1 MQPEKKSLV
10 PMVNFMNKLPGGIM
24 LIPLL
29 LGCAVNSFFPD
40 FLQIGGATTGVLTS
54 TNAFLGAFFVCVGAN
69 LSVSGAGKALKVGA
83 VVTLTKLL
91 ASIAI
96 GLIASHFFDDN
107 FLGLSAVAIISGMS
121 NSNGGMFT
129 VLTKM
134 YGDEADQGAIAVVSL
149 NDGPFFTMIALG
161 TAGMANIPLQALAA
175 ALIPLV
181 LGIILGNLDPKMK
194 KLLNNAEP
202 VIILFL
208 AFAVGT
214 SMNFRQI
221 LEGGFGG
228 IVLGLM
234 TLIIGGIITVFFD
247 RITGGT
253 GIAGAAIST
262 VAGNAV
268 ATPLAVAAAD
278 PSIYDAAVIAT
289 PQVAAAMIITA
300 ILCPFFTA
308 FVNKHFRRKDPVS
321 VGAARDVAPKLS
333 EVEELANE
341 EGAHEPVEK

>member
-10 PMVNFMNKLPGGIM
+10 PMVNFMNKIPGGIM

-29 LGCAVNSFFPD
+29 VGCTLNSFFPD

-69 LSVSGAGKALKVGA
+69 LSISGAGKALKVGA
-83 VVTLTKLL
+83 VVTLAKLV
-91 ASIAI
+91 ASIAV
-96 GLIASHFFDDN
+96 GLIASHIFNDN
-107 FLGLSAVAIISGMS
+107 LLGLSAVAIISGMS

-134 YGDEADQGAIAVVSL
+134 YGDDADQGAIAVVSL

-161 TAGMANIPLQALAA
+161 SAGMADIPLMALVA
-175 ALIPLV
+175 ALVPLV
-181 LGIILGNLDPKMK
+181 IGIILGNLDPKMK
-194 KLLNNAEP
+194 RLLNEAEP
-202 VIILFL
+202 VIIIFL
-208 AFAVGT
+208 AVAVGC
-214 SMNFRQI
+214 SMNFSQI
-221 LEGGFGG
+221 ISGGFGG

-253 GIAGAAIST
+253 GIAGAASST

-308 FVNKHFRRKDPVS
+308 FVNKHFRRKDPVP
-321 VGAARDVAPKLS
+321 VGDVTPKLS

>member
-10 PMVNFMNKLPGGIM
+10 PMVNFMNKIPGGIM

-29 LGCAVNSFFPD
+29 VGCTLNSFFPD

-69 LSVSGAGKALKVGA
+69 LSISGAGKALKVGA
-83 VVTLTKLL
+83 VVTLAKLV
-91 ASIAI
+91 ASIAV
-96 GLIASHFFDDN
+96 GLIASHIFNDN
-107 FLGLSAVAIISGMS
+107 LLGLSAVAIISGMS

-129 VLTKM
+129 VLTTM
-134 YGDEADQGAIAVVSL
+134 YGDDADQGAIAVVSL

-161 TAGMANIPLQALAA
+161 SAGMADIPLMALVA
-175 ALIPLV
+175 ALVPLV
-181 LGIILGNLDPKMK
+181 IGIILGNLDPKMK
-194 KLLNNAEP
+194 RLLNEAEP
-202 VIILFL
+202 VIIVFL
-208 AFAVGT
+208 AVAVGC
-214 SMNFRQI
+214 SMNFSQI
-221 LEGGFGG
+221 ISGGFGG

-308 FVNKHFRRKDPVS
+308 FVNKHFRRKDPVP
-321 VGAARDVAPKLS
+321 VGDVTPKLS

>member
-10 PMVNFMNKLPGGIM
+10 PMVNFMNKIPGGIM

-29 LGCAVNSFFPD
+29 VGCTLNSFFPD

-69 LSVSGAGKALKVGA
+69 LSISGAGKALKVGA
-83 VVTLTKLL
+83 VVTLAKLV
-91 ASIAI
+91 ASIAV
-96 GLIASHFFDDN
+96 GLIASHIFNDN
-107 FLGLSAVAIISGMS
+107 LLGLSAVAIISGMS

-134 YGDEADQGAIAVVSL
+134 YGDDADQGAIAVVSL

-161 TAGMANIPLQALAA
+161 SAGMADIPLMALVA
-175 ALIPLV
+175 ALVPLV
-181 LGIILGNLDPKMK
+181 IGIILGNLDPKMK
-194 KLLNNAEP
+194 RLLNEAEP
-202 VIILFL
+202 VIIVFL
-208 AFAVGT
+208 AVAVGC
-214 SMNFRQI
+214 SMNFSQI
-221 LEGGFGG
+221 ISGGFGG

-308 FVNKHFRRKDPVS
+308 IVNKHFRRKDPVP
-321 VGAARDVAPKLS
+321 VGDVTPKLS

>member
-10 PMVNFMNKLPGGIM
+10 PMVNFMNKIPGGIM

-29 LGCAVNSFFPD
+29 VGCTLNSFFPD

-69 LSVSGAGKALKVGA
+69 LSISGAGKALKVGA
-83 VVTLTKLL
+83 VVTLAKLV
-91 ASIAI
+91 ASIAV
-96 GLIASHFFDDN
+96 GLSASHIFNDN
-107 FLGLSAVAIISGMS
+107 LLGLSAVAIISGMS

-134 YGDEADQGAIAVVSL
+134 YGDDADQGAIAVVSL

-161 TAGMANIPLQALAA
+161 SAGMADIPLMALVA
-175 ALIPLV
+175 ALVPLV
-181 LGIILGNLDPKMK
+181 IGIILGNLDPKMK
-194 KLLNNAEP
+194 RLLNEAEP
-202 VIILFL
+202 VIIVFL
-208 AFAVGT
+208 AVAVGC
-214 SMNFRQI
+214 SMNFSQI
-221 LEGGFGG
+221 ISGGFGG

-308 FVNKHFRRKDPVS
+308 FVNKHFRRKDPVP
-321 VGAARDVAPKLS
+321 VGDVTPKLS

>member
-10 PMVNFMNKLPGGIM
+10 PMVNFMNKIPGGIM

-29 LGCAVNSFFPD
+29 VGCTLNSFFPD

-69 LSVSGAGKALKVGA
+69 LSISGAGKALKVGA
-83 VVTLTKLL
+83 VVTLAKLV
-91 ASIAI
+91 ASIAV
-96 GLIASHFFDDN
+96 GLIASHIFNDN
-107 FLGLSAVAIISGMS
+107 LLGLSAVAIISGMS

-134 YGDEADQGAIAVVSL
+134 YGDDADQGAIAVVSL

-161 TAGMANIPLQALAA
+161 SAGMADIPLMALVA
-175 ALIPLV
+175 ALVPLV
-181 LGIILGNLDPKMK
+181 IGIILGNMDPKMK
-194 KLLNNAEP
+194 RLLNEAEP
-202 VIILFL
+202 VIIVFL
-208 AFAVGT
+208 AVAVGC
-214 SMNFRQI
+214 SMNFSQI
-221 LEGGFGG
+221 ISGGFGG

-308 FVNKHFRRKDPVS
+308 FVNKHFRRKDPVP
-321 VGAARDVAPKLS
+321 VGDVTPKLS

>member
-1 MQPEKKSLV
+1 M
-10 PMVNFMNKLPGGIM
+10 F
-24 LIPLL
+24 
-29 LGCAVNSFFPD
+29 
-40 FLQIGGATTGVLTS
+40 TS

-69 LSVSGAGKALKVGA
+69 LSISGAGKALKVGA

-91 ASIAI
+91 ASIAV
-96 GLIASHFFDDN
+96 GLIASHFFNDN
-107 FLGLSAVAIISGMS
+107 LLGLSAVAIISGMS

-149 NDGPFFTMIALG
+149 NDGPFFTLIALG
-161 TAGMANIPLQALAA
+161 AAGMADIPLMSLVA
-175 ALIPLV
+175 ALVPLV
-181 LGIILGNLDPKMK
+181 LGIILGNIDPKMK
-194 KLLNNAEP
+194 KLLNDAEP
-202 VIILFL
+202 IILMFL
-208 AFAVGT
+208 AVALGSTMSF
-214 SMNFRQI
+214 SQI
-221 LEGGFGG
+221 IEGGLGG

-234 TLIIGGIITVFFD
+234 TLIIGGIVTVFFD

-308 FVNKHFRRKDPVS
+308 YVNKHFRRKDPVPA
-321 VGAARDVAPKLS
+321 GAAGSAAPKLV

-341 EGAHEPVEK
+341 EGAHEPKG

>member
-1 MQPEKKSLV
+1 MKKGI
-10 PMVNFMNKLPGGIM
+10 PMVDFMNKIPGGIM

-29 LGCAVNSFFPD
+29 LGCALNSFCPD

-54 TNAFLGAFFVCVGAN
+54 SNAFLGAFFVCVGAN
-69 LSVSGAGKALKVGA
+69 LTVSGAGKALKVGA

-91 ASIAI
+91 ASIGV
-96 GLIASHFFDDN
+96 GLLASHLFNDN
-107 FLGLSAVAIISGMS
+107 LLGLSAVAIISGMS

-161 TAGMANIPLQALAA
+161 TAGMADIPLQALAA
-175 ALIPLV
+175 ALIPLI

-194 KLLNNAEP
+194 QLLNAAEP
-202 VIILFL
+202 VILMFL
-208 AFAVGT
+208 AVAIGS
-214 SMNFRQI
+214 SMNFSQI
-221 LEGGFGG
+221 LEGGLGG
-228 IVLGLM
+228 IALGLM

-300 ILCPFFTA
+300 ILCPFFTS
-308 FVNKHFRRKDPVS
+308 FVNQHFRRKDPVP
-321 VGAARDVAPKLS
+321 AAVAGKEAPSLA

-341 EGAHEPVEK
+341 EGAHEPK

>member
-1 MQPEKKSLV
+1 
-10 PMVNFMNKLPGGIM
+10 MVNFMNKIPGGIM

-29 LGCAVNSFFPD
+29 VGCTLNSFFPD

-69 LSVSGAGKALKVGA
+69 LSISGAGKALKVGA
-83 VVTLTKLL
+83 VVTLAKLV
-91 ASIAI
+91 ASIAV
-96 GLIASHFFDDN
+96 GLIASHIFNDN
-107 FLGLSAVAIISGMS
+107 LLGLSAVAIISGMS

-134 YGDEADQGAIAVVSL
+134 YGDDADQGAIAVVSL

-161 TAGMANIPLQALAA
+161 SAGMADIPLMALVA
-175 ALIPLV
+175 ALVPLV
-181 LGIILGNLDPKMK
+181 IGIILGNLDPKMK
-194 KLLNNAEP
+194 RLLNEAEP
-202 VIILFL
+202 VIIVFL
-208 AFAVGT
+208 AVAVGC
-214 SMNFRQI
+214 SMNFSQI
-221 LEGGFGG
+221 ISGGFGG

-308 FVNKHFRRKDPVS
+308 FVNKHFRRKDPVP
-321 VGAARDVAPKLS
+321 VGDVTPKLS

>member
-10 PMVNFMNKLPGGIM
+10 PMVNFMNKIPGGIM

-29 LGCAVNSFFPD
+29 VGCTLNSFFPD

-69 LSVSGAGKALKVGA
+69 LSISGAGKALKVGA
-83 VVTLTKLL
+83 VVTLAKLV
-91 ASIAI
+91 ASIAV
-96 GLIASHFFDDN
+96 GLIASHIFNDN
-107 FLGLSAVAIISGMS
+107 LLGLSAVAIISGMS

-134 YGDEADQGAIAVVSL
+134 YGDDADQGAIAVVSL

-161 TAGMANIPLQALAA
+161 SAGMADIPLMALVA
-175 ALIPLV
+175 ALVPLV
-181 LGIILGNLDPKMK
+181 IGIILGNLDPKMK
-194 KLLNNAEP
+194 RLLNEAEP
-202 VIILFL
+202 VIIVFL
-208 AFAVGT
+208 AVAVGC
-214 SMNFRQI
+214 SMNFSQI
-221 LEGGFGG
+221 ISGGFGG

-308 FVNKHFRRKDPVS
+308 FVNKHFRRKDPVP
-321 VGAARDVAPKLS
+321 VGDVTPKLS

-341 EGAHEPVEK
+341 EGAHEPGEK

>member
-10 PMVNFMNKLPGGIM
+10 PMVNFMNKIPGGIM

-29 LGCAVNSFFPD
+29 VGCTLNSFFPD

-69 LSVSGAGKALKVGA
+69 LSISGAGKALKVGA
-83 VVTLTKLL
+83 VVTLAKLV
-91 ASIAI
+91 ASIAV
-96 GLIASHFFDDN
+96 GLIASHIFNDN
-107 FLGLSAVAIISGMS
+107 LLGLSAVAIISGMS

-134 YGDEADQGAIAVVSL
+134 YGDDADQGAIAVVSL
-149 NDGPFFTMIALG
+149 NDGPFFTTSALG
-161 TAGMANIPLQALAA
+161 SAGMADIPLMALVA
-175 ALIPLV
+175 ALVPLV
-181 LGIILGNLDPKMK
+181 IGIILGNLDPKMK
-194 KLLNNAEP
+194 RLLNEAEP
-202 VIILFL
+202 VIIVFL
-208 AFAVGT
+208 AVAVGC
-214 SMNFRQI
+214 SMNFSQI
-221 LEGGFGG
+221 ISGGFGG

-234 TLIIGGIITVFFD
+234 TLIIGGSITVFFD

-308 FVNKHFRRKDPVS
+308 FVNKHFRRKDPVP
-321 VGAARDVAPKLS
+321 VGDVTPKLS

>member
-10 PMVNFMNKLPGGIM
+10 PMVNFMNQIPGGIM

-29 LGCAVNSFFPD
+29 VGCTLNSFFPD

-69 LSVSGAGKALKVGA
+69 LSISGAGKALKVGA
-83 VVTLTKLL
+83 VVTLAKLV
-91 ASIAI
+91 ASIAV
-96 GLIASHFFDDN
+96 GLIASHIFNDN
-107 FLGLSAVAIISGMS
+107 LLGLSAVAIISGMS

-134 YGDEADQGAIAVVSL
+134 YGDDADQGAIAVVSL

-161 TAGMANIPLQALAA
+161 SAGMADIPLMALVA
-175 ALIPLV
+175 ALVPLV
-181 LGIILGNLDPKMK
+181 IGIILGNLDPKMK
-194 KLLNNAEP
+194 RLLNEAEP
-202 VIILFL
+202 VIIVFL
-208 AFAVGT
+208 AVAVGC
-214 SMNFRQI
+214 SMNFSQI
-221 LEGGFGG
+221 ISGGFGG

-308 FVNKHFRRKDPVS
+308 FVNKHFRRKDPVP
-321 VGAARDVAPKLS
+321 VGDVTPKLS

>member
-1 MQPEKKSLV
+1 
-10 PMVNFMNKLPGGIM
+10 
-24 LIPLL
+24 
-29 LGCAVNSFFPD
+29 
-40 FLQIGGATTGVLTS
+40 
-54 TNAFLGAFFVCVGAN
+54 
-69 LSVSGAGKALKVGA
+69 
-83 VVTLTKLL
+83 
-91 ASIAI
+91 
-96 GLIASHFFDDN
+96 
-107 FLGLSAVAIISGMS
+107 
-121 NSNGGMFT
+121 MFT

-134 YGDEADQGAIAVVSL
+134 YGDDADQGAIAVVSL

-161 TAGMANIPLQALAA
+161 SAGMADIPLMALVA
-175 ALIPLV
+175 ALVPLV
-181 LGIILGNLDPKMK
+181 IGIILGNLDPKMK
-194 KLLNNAEP
+194 RLLNEAEP
-202 VIILFL
+202 VIIVFL
-208 AFAVGT
+208 AVAVGC
-214 SMNFRQI
+214 SMNFSQI
-221 LEGGFGG
+221 ISGGFGG

-308 FVNKHFRRKDPVS
+308 FVNKHFRRKDPVP
-321 VGAARDVAPKLS
+321 VGDVTPKLS

>member
-10 PMVNFMNKLPGGIM
+10 PMVNFMNKIPGGIM

-29 LGCAVNSFFPD
+29 VGCTLNSFFPD

-69 LSVSGAGKALKVGA
+69 LSISGAGKALKVGA
-83 VVTLTKLL
+83 VVTLAKLV
-91 ASIAI
+91 ASIAV
-96 GLIASHFFDDN
+96 GLIASHIFNDN
-107 FLGLSAVAIISGMS
+107 LLGLSAVAIISGMS

-134 YGDEADQGAIAVVSL
+134 YGDDADQGAIAVVSL

-161 TAGMANIPLQALAA
+161 SAGMADIPLMALVA
-175 ALIPLV
+175 ALVPLV
-181 LGIILGNLDPKMK
+181 IGIILGNLDPKMK
-194 KLLNNAEP
+194 RLLNEAEP
-202 VIILFL
+202 VIIVFL
-208 AFAVGT
+208 AVAVGC
-214 SMNFRQI
+214 SMNFSQI
-221 LEGGFGG
+221 ISGGFGG

-234 TLIIGGIITVFFD
+234 ALIIGGIITVFFD

-308 FVNKHFRRKDPVS
+308 FVNKHFRRKDPVP
-321 VGAARDVAPKLS
+321 VGDVTPKLS

>member
-10 PMVNFMNKLPGGIM
+10 PMVNFMNKIPGGIM

-29 LGCAVNSFFPD
+29 VGCTLNSFFPD

-69 LSVSGAGKALKVGA
+69 LSISGAGKALKVGA
-83 VVTLTKLL
+83 VVTLAKLV
-91 ASIAI
+91 ASIAV
-96 GLIASHFFDDN
+96 GLIASHIFNDN
-107 FLGLSAVAIISGMS
+107 LLGLSAVAIISGMS

-134 YGDEADQGAIAVVSL
+134 YGDDADQGAIAVVSL

-161 TAGMANIPLQALAA
+161 SAGMADSPLMALVA
-175 ALIPLV
+175 ALVPLV
-181 LGIILGNLDPKMK
+181 IGIILGNLDPKMK
-194 KLLNNAEP
+194 RLLNEAEP
-202 VIILFL
+202 VIIVFL
-208 AFAVGT
+208 AVAVGC
-214 SMNFRQI
+214 SMNFSQI
-221 LEGGFGG
+221 ISGGFGG

-308 FVNKHFRRKDPVS
+308 FVNKHFRRKDPVP
-321 VGAARDVAPKLS
+321 VGDVTPKLS

>member
-1 MQPEKKSLV
+1 
-10 PMVNFMNKLPGGIM
+10 MNKIPGGIM

-29 LGCAVNSFFPD
+29 VGCTLNSFFPD

-69 LSVSGAGKALKVGA
+69 LSISGAGKALKVGA
-83 VVTLTKLL
+83 VVTLAKLV
-91 ASIAI
+91 ASIAV
-96 GLIASHFFDDN
+96 GLIASHIFNDN
-107 FLGLSAVAIISGMS
+107 LLGLSAVAIISGMS

-134 YGDEADQGAIAVVSL
+134 YGDDADQGAIAVVSL

-161 TAGMANIPLQALAA
+161 SAGMADIPLMALVA
-175 ALIPLV
+175 ALVPLV
-181 LGIILGNLDPKMK
+181 IGIILGNLDPKMK
-194 KLLNNAEP
+194 RLLNEAEP
-202 VIILFL
+202 VIIVFL
-208 AFAVGT
+208 AVAVGC
-214 SMNFRQI
+214 SMNFSQI
-221 LEGGFGG
+221 ISGGFGG

-308 FVNKHFRRKDPVS
+308 FVNKHFRRKDPVP
-321 VGAARDVAPKLS
+321 VGDVTPKLS

>member
-10 PMVNFMNKLPGGIM
+10 PMVNFMNKIPGGIM

-29 LGCAVNSFFPD
+29 VGCTLNSFFPD

-69 LSVSGAGKALKVGA
+69 LSISGAGKALKVGA
-83 VVTLTKLL
+83 VVTLAKLV
-91 ASIAI
+91 ASIAV
-96 GLIASHFFDDN
+96 GLIASHIFNDN
-107 FLGLSAVAIISGMS
+107 LLGLSAVAIISGMS

-134 YGDEADQGAIAVVSL
+134 YGDDADQGAIAVVSL

-161 TAGMANIPLQALAA
+161 SAGMADIPLMALVA
-175 ALIPLV
+175 ALVPLV
-181 LGIILGNLDPKMK
+181 IGIILGNLDPKMK
-194 KLLNNAEP
+194 RLLNEAEP
-202 VIILFL
+202 VIIVFL
-208 AFAVGT
+208 AVAVGC
-214 SMNFRQI
+214 SMNFSQI
-221 LEGGFGG
+221 ISGGFGG

-253 GIAGAAIST
+253 GIAGAASST

-308 FVNKHFRRKDPVS
+308 FVNKHFRRKDPVP
-321 VGAARDVAPKLS
+321 VGDVTPKLS

>member
-10 PMVNFMNKLPGGIM
+10 PMVNFMNKIPGGIM

-29 LGCAVNSFFPD
+29 VGCTLNSFFPD

-69 LSVSGAGKALKVGA
+69 LSISGAGKALKVGA
-83 VVTLTKLL
+83 VVTLAKLV
-91 ASIAI
+91 ASIAV
-96 GLIASHFFDDN
+96 GLIASHIFNDN
-107 FLGLSAVAIISGMS
+107 LLGLSAVAIISGMS

-134 YGDEADQGAIAVVSL
+134 YGDDADQGAIAVVSL

-161 TAGMANIPLQALAA
+161 SAGMADIPLMALVA
-175 ALIPLV
+175 ALVPLV
-181 LGIILGNLDPKMK
+181 IGIILGNLDPKMK
-194 KLLNNAEP
+194 RLLNEAEP
-202 VIILFL
+202 VIIVFL
-208 AFAVGT
+208 AVAVGC
-214 SMNFRQI
+214 SMNFSQI
-221 LEGGFGG
+221 ISGGFGG

-234 TLIIGGIITVFFD
+234 TLIIGGIFFD

-308 FVNKHFRRKDPVS
+308 FVNKHFRRKDPVP
-321 VGAARDVAPKLS
+321 VGDVTPKLS

>member
-10 PMVNFMNKLPGGIM
+10 PMVNFMNKIPGGIM

-29 LGCAVNSFFPD
+29 VGCTLHSFFPD
-40 FLQIGGATTGVLTS
+40 FLQIGGATTGVLTI

-69 LSVSGAGKALKVGA
+69 LSISGAGKALKVGA
-83 VVTLTKLL
+83 VVTLAKLV
-91 ASIAI
+91 ASIAV
-96 GLIASHFFDDN
+96 GLIASHIFNDN
-107 FLGLSAVAIISGMS
+107 LLGLSAVAIISGMS

-134 YGDEADQGAIAVVSL
+134 YGDDADQGAIAVVSL

-161 TAGMANIPLQALAA
+161 SAGMADIPLMALVA
-175 ALIPLV
+175 ALVPLV
-181 LGIILGNLDPKMK
+181 IGIILGNLDPKMK
-194 KLLNNAEP
+194 RLLNEAEP
-202 VIILFL
+202 VIIVFL
-208 AFAVGT
+208 AVAVGC
-214 SMNFRQI
+214 SMNFSQI
-221 LEGGFGG
+221 ISGGFGG

-308 FVNKHFRRKDPVS
+308 FVNKHFRRKDPVP
-321 VGAARDVAPKLS
+321 VGDVTPKLS

>member
-1 MQPEKKSLV
+1 MEPEKKGLV
-10 PMVNFMNKLPGGIM
+10 PMVNFMNKIPGGIM

-29 LGCAVNSFFPD
+29 VGCAINSFFPG
-40 FLQIGGATTGVLTS
+40 FLQIGGATTGVFTS

-69 LSVSGAGKALKVGA
+69 LSISGAGRALKVGA

-96 GLIASHFFDDN
+96 GLIASHFFNDN
-107 FLGLSAVAIISGMS
+107 LLGLSAVAIISGMS

-149 NDGPFFTMIALG
+149 NDGPFFTLIALG
-161 TAGMANIPLQALAA
+161 AAGMADIPLMSLVA
-175 ALIPLV
+175 ALVPLV
-181 LGIILGNLDPKMK
+181 LGIILGNIDPKMK
-194 KLLNNAEP
+194 KLLNDAEP
-202 VIILFL
+202 MILMFL
-208 AFAVGT
+208 AVALGSTMSF
-214 SMNFRQI
+214 SQI
-221 LEGGFGG
+221 IEGGLGG

-234 TLIIGGIITVFFD
+234 TLVIGGIVTVFFD

-253 GIAGAAIST
+253 GIAGPAIST

-300 ILCPFFTA
+300 ILCPFFTSY
-308 FVNKHFRRKDPVS
+308 VNKHFRRKDPVPA
-321 VGAARDVAPKLS
+321 GAAGNAAPKLS

-341 EGAHEPVEK
+341 EGSHEPKG

>member
-10 PMVNFMNKLPGGIM
+10 PMVNFMNKIPGGIM

-29 LGCAVNSFFPD
+29 LGCALNSFFPD

-69 LSVSGAGKALKVGA
+69 LSISGAGKALKVGA
-83 VVTLTKLL
+83 VVTLAKLV
-91 ASIAI
+91 ASIAV
-96 GLIASHFFDDN
+96 GLIASHIFNDN
-107 FLGLSAVAIISGMS
+107 LLGLSAVAIISGMS

-134 YGDEADQGAIAVVSL
+134 YGDDADQGAIAVVSL
-149 NDGPFFTMIALG
+149 NEGPFFIMIALG
-161 TAGMANIPLQALAA
+161 TAGMANIPLQALVA

-308 FVNKHFRRKDPVS
+308 FVNKHFRRKDPVP
-321 VGAARDVAPKLS
+321 VGDVTPKLS

>member
-10 PMVNFMNKLPGGIM
+10 PMVNFMNKIPGGIM

-29 LGCAVNSFFPD
+29 VGCTLNSFFPD

-69 LSVSGAGKALKVGA
+69 LSISGAGKALKVGA
-83 VVTLTKLL
+83 VVTLAKLV
-91 ASIAI
+91 ASIAV
-96 GLIASHFFDDN
+96 GLIASHIFNDN
-107 FLGLSAVAIISGMS
+107 LLGLSAVAIISGMS

-134 YGDEADQGAIAVVSL
+134 YGDDADQGAIAVVSL

-161 TAGMANIPLQALAA
+161 SAGMADIPLMALVA
-175 ALIPLV
+175 ALVPLV
-181 LGIILGNLDPKMK
+181 IGIILGNLDPKMK
-194 KLLNNAEP
+194 RLLNEAEP
-202 VIILFL
+202 VIIVFL
-208 AFAVGT
+208 AVAVGC
-214 SMNFRQI
+214 SMNFSQI
-221 LEGGFGG
+221 ISGGFGG

-289 PQVAAAMIITA
+289 PQVAAAMIITS

-308 FVNKHFRRKDPVS
+308 FVNKHFRRKDPVP
-321 VGAARDVAPKLS
+321 VGDVTPKLS

>member
-1 MQPEKKSLV
+1 MKKGI
-10 PMVNFMNKLPGGIM
+10 PMVDFMNKIPGGIM

-29 LGCAVNSFFPD
+29 LGCALNSFCPD

-54 TNAFLGAFFVCVGAN
+54 SNAFLGAFFVCVGAN
-69 LSVSGAGKALKVGA
+69 LTVSGAGKALKVGA

-91 ASIAI
+91 ASIGV
-96 GLIASHFFDDN
+96 GLLASHLFNDN
-107 FLGLSAVAIISGMS
+107 LLGLSAVAIISGMS

-161 TAGMANIPLQALAA
+161 AAGMADIPLQALAA
-175 ALIPLV
+175 ALIPLI

-194 KLLNNAEP
+194 QLLNAAEP
-202 VIILFL
+202 VILMFL
-208 AFAVGT
+208 AVAIGS
-214 SMNFRQI
+214 SMKFSQI
-221 LEGGFGG
+221 LEGGLGG
-228 IVLGLM
+228 IALGLM

-300 ILCPFFTA
+300 ILCPFFTS
-308 FVNKHFRRKDPVS
+308 FVNQHFRRKDPVP
-321 VGAARDVAPKLS
+321 AAAAGKEAPSLA

-341 EGAHEPVEK
+341 EGAHEPK

>member
-10 PMVNFMNKLPGGIM
+10 PMVNFMNKIPGGIM

-29 LGCAVNSFFPD
+29 VGCTLNSFFPD

-69 LSVSGAGKALKVGA
+69 LSISGAGKALKVGA
-83 VVTLTKLL
+83 VVTLAKLV
-91 ASIAI
+91 ASIAV
-96 GLIASHFFDDN
+96 GLIASHIFNDN
-107 FLGLSAVAIISGMS
+107 LLGLSAVAIISGMS

-134 YGDEADQGAIAVVSL
+134 YGDDADQGAIAVVSL

-161 TAGMANIPLQALAA
+161 SAGMADIPLMALVA
-175 ALIPLV
+175 ALVPLV
-181 LGIILGNLDPKMK
+181 IGIILGNLDPKMK
-194 KLLNNAEP
+194 RLLNEAEP
-202 VIILFL
+202 VIIVFL
-208 AFAVGT
+208 AVAVGC
-214 SMNFRQI
+214 SMNFSQI
-221 LEGGFGG
+221 ISGGFGG

-308 FVNKHFRRKDPVS
+308 FVNKHFRRKDPVP
-321 VGAARDVAPKLS
+321 VGDVTPKLS
-333 EVEELANE
+333 EVEDLANE